1 MAMTLTL
8 SGGAAGA
15 KVRLIRQARSLENS
29 VVRSGTPLFASL
41 AVKSLAIETLWP
53 PFGSKLPIVRNRVED
68 VRLLHI

>member
-15 KVRLIRQARSLENS
+15 EVRFIRKARSLENS
-29 VVRSGTPLFASL
+29 VARSGTPLITSL
-41 AVKSLAIETLWP
+41 AVKSLAIEILWP

-68 VRLLHI
+68 VRLVHI